1 MHTKILT
8 RLVQGLSPKDRPYE
22 IFDTQLTGFLLR
34 VQPTGVM
41 TYYLA
46 YKTADGQGKRFRIGR
61 ADALTVAQARD
72 IATQYAAQLMQGV
85 DIQSARQLERQQ
97 AQHARLRTFHGF
109 LEDKYGPWVVAERK
123 TGAATLA
130 RLRHNFGALGDTAL
144 HDITPWLL
152 EKWRSEQLK
161 RGKARSTANRDITAL
176 KAVLSK
182 AVDWGILD
190 KHPLTKL
197 KPFKLDTK
205 GVVRYLSEEEERGLR
220 HALAQRD
227 TQIKAAR
234 DRGNTWRRER
244 GHTEMPSFSTHTY
257 GDHLTPMVLLSLN
270 TGLRRG
276 EIFRL
281 RWTDIN
287 VPMHTLSVQ
296 GATAKSGQTR
306 HIPLN
311 REALEVVQ
319 AWRQQ
324 SAPDTALV
332 FPSKNGEP
340 FDNTRKAWDGVLHAA
355 NLTDF
360 RWHDL
365 RHTFASKLVMAG
377 VPLNTVR
384 ELLGHASPTMTLRY
398 AHLAPDHKAEA
409 VSRLSPPVICAH
421 HALEESR
428 G

>member
-8 RLVQGLSPKDRPYE
+8 RLVQGLSPTEKPYE
-22 IFDTQLTGFLLR
+22 IFDTELTGFLLR

-72 IATQYAAQLMQGV
+72 IATKYAAQVMQGI
-85 DIQSARQLERQQ
+85 DIQARREQERQHTQ
-97 AQHARLRTFHGF
+97 QARLRTLGGF
-109 LEDKYGPWVVAERK
+109 LEDKYGPWVVTERK

-130 RLRHNFGALGDTAL
+130 RLRHNFAGLCDTAL

-161 RGKARSTANRDITAL
+161 RGKAKSTTNRDITAL

-182 AVDWGILD
+182 AVDWSILD
-190 KHPLTKL
+190 KHPLTNL
-197 KPFKLDTK
+197 KPLKLDTK
-205 GVVRYLSEEEERGLR
+205 SRIRYLTHEEEYRLR
-220 HALAQRD
+220 ETLRLRD
-227 TQIKAAR
+227 LRIKTAR
-234 DRGNTWRRER
+234 DSGNTWRRER
-244 GHTEMPSFSTHTY
+244 DYPEMPTLDTHAY

-276 EIFRL
+276 ELFSL
-281 RWTDIN
+281 RWADVNLATK
-287 VPMHTLSVQ
+287 TLTV
-296 GATAKSGQTR
+296 GGETAKSGQTR

-311 REALEVVQ
+311 REAVEVLQ

-324 SAPDTALV
+324 SSSERLV
-332 FPSKNGEP
+332 FPGKAGNR
-340 FDNTRKAWDGVLHAA
+340 FDNVRKAWDGILKAA
-355 NLTDF
+355 GIGEF

-365 RHTFASKLVMAG
+365 RHSFASKLVMAG
-377 VPLNTVR
+377 VPLNSVR
-384 ELLGHASPTMTLRY
+384 ELLGHADLTMTVRY

-409 VSRLSPPVICAH
+409 VERLCNLRNAQDERRILKDA
-421 HALEESR
+421 
-428 G
+428 